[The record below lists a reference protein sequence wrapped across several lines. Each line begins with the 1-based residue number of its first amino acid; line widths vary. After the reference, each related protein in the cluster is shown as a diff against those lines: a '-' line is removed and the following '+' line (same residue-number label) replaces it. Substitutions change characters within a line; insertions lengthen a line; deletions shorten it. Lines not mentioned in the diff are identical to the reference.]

1 MTKRSETI
9 ILMQFLLTFSPFS
22 LSFFYEEKGLKGKK
36 RTFNSVQICTL
47 AIQERTYPLNQIF
60 VHLSFLLD

>member
-1 MTKRSETI
+1 V
-9 ILMQFLLTFSPFS
+9 
-22 LSFFYEEKGLKGKK
+22 KGLKGKK

-47 AIQERTYPLNQIF
+47 AIQEQTYPLNQIF